1 MADVDFD
8 DFDAGYGAPMVR
20 PLRVGRIVTI
30 GGAVGSV
37 ALVIG
42 MGLWG
47 YDVAVRD
54 ARGVPVIHAAEGSMR
69 IAPENPGGEV
79 ADHQGLSVNAV
90 AALGVAA
97 PPPERLLLAPR
108 PIELT
113 DEDQPVLSDA
123 PLLSDGVAQAP
134 VMAGLDPLSPALS
147 APAPILPQGAVSV
160 SAPPPVAAAA
170 PATAPDPQQDAVEMA
185 LAEALSGTVSEEG
198 AGVAEV
204 AALAPAA
211 AEDVARPR
219 ARPEDGATPL
229 AAPAAEMD
237 PATLAQGTRL
247 VQLGAFD
254 TPDEARAEWARLLNA
269 NPDLLMG
276 KALVV
281 QSASSGGRDFF
292 RLRAAGFATEDET
305 RGLCSELLKRD
316 ATCIPVLHR

>member
-20 PLRVGRIVTI
+20 PLRFGRFITI

-54 ARGVPVIHAAEGSMR
+54 ARGVPVIRAAEGPMR

-113 DEDQPVLSDA
+113 DEDQPILSA
-123 PLLSDGVAQAP
+123 TPLLAENEARAP
-134 VMAGLDPLSPALS
+134 VAAGTLGSVGLA
-147 APAPILPQGAVSV
+147 APAPVIPQGAVSV
-160 SAPPPVAAAA
+160 SAPPPVAAIA
-170 PATAPDPQQDAVEMA
+170 PETAPDPQQDAVEMA
-185 LAEALSGTVSEEG
+185 LAEALSGG
-198 AGVAEV
+198 ADETEI
-204 AALAPAA
+204 AALAPVPQ
-211 AEDVARPR
+211 DDTTRPR
-219 ARPEDGATPL
+219 ARPVDPAAPL
-229 AAPAAEMD
+229 AAPAAELD

-254 TPDEARAEWARLLNA
+254 TPEEARAEWARLLSA

-292 RLRAAGFATEDET
+292 RLRVAGFASEDET
-305 RGLCSELLKRD
+305 RGVCSELLKRD

>member
-8 DFDAGYGAPMVR
+8 DFDAGYGAPMGR

-42 MGLWG
+42 LGLWG
-47 YDVAVRD
+47 YDLAVRD
-54 ARGVPVIHAAEGSMR
+54 ARGVPVIRAAEGPMR

-79 ADHQGLSVNAV
+79 ADHQGLSVNTV

-123 PLLSDGVAQAP
+123 PLLSEGVAHAP
-134 VMAGLDPLSPALS
+134 VEAGFVPLSAELA

-160 SAPPPVAAAA
+160 AAPPPVAAAA

-185 LAEALSGTVSEEG
+185 LAEALSGIEG
-198 AGVAEV
+198 EAEM
-204 AALAPAA
+204 ATLSPAR
-211 AEDVARPR
+211 AEDSARPR
-219 ARPEDGATPL
+219 ARPGEAAAPL
-229 AAPAAEMD
+229 AAPVTEMD
-237 PATLAQGTRL
+237 PATLAEGTRL

-281 QSASSGGRDFF
+281 QSAASGGRDFF

-305 RGLCSELLKRD
+305 RGLCAQLLKRD
-316 ATCIPVLHR
+316 ATCIPVVHR